1 MVSRGPLRELRGQCP
16 PFPCAPNEIRRCKF
30 EFHDRFKTVA
40 WNIISSSTMADE
52 QNRVN
57 GSHVDRLFNGS
68 QKLGWMNNNLVGN
81 GVEVTI
87 FTPRSNVKELNK

>member
-1 MVSRGPLRELRGQCP
+1 
-16 PFPCAPNEIRRCKF
+16 
-30 EFHDRFKTVA
+30 
-40 WNIISSSTMADE
+40 MAGE

-68 QKLGWMNNNLVGN
+68 QKLEWMNNNLVGN
-81 GVEVTI
+81 VEVTI